1 MDTKPMAHDRSQLK
15 IGILGALALICGY
28 VFGYFFYTVM
38 PGGADAKTWLF
49 FSSAVI
55 WLIMLILVTFLI
67 PKKQVG
73 GAIVVGSAIALSIG
87 SRVPINVIT
96 LTGFILAV
104 VWLIAGYVR
113 VYREVANA
121 VEIHFARIALR
132 ACQTFITAVAL
143 FWAFILVSSIQANGL
158 SIPREAV
165 LGPLQGAEPIVATM
179 IPGFSLKSSIHDV
192 VEDMVREKLG
202 KNVPDAVI
210 EEAVGGVLQNARE
223 SLEMSIQGEELVG
236 DVLYAILTDKLRSL
250 SPGEQTVA
258 LAGIGVLIFLITKG
272 FGVIF
277 AYIAI
282 ACAFLVYH
290 GALAVGLM
298 RIESVETRKE
308 IIVL

>member
-1 MDTKPMAHDRSQLK
+1 MDTKPVAHDRSQLK
-15 IGILGALALICGY
+15 IGILGVLALICGY
-28 VFGYFFYTVM
+28 AFGYFLYTVM
-38 PGGADAKTWLF
+38 PGGADAKTWPF
-49 FSSAVI
+49 FSSAVM
-55 WLIMLILVTFLI
+55 WFVMLVLVTFLI

-87 SRVPINVIT
+87 SRTPIQVIP

-113 VYREVANA
+113 VHREVANA
-121 VEIHFARIALR
+121 VNIHFARIAFR
-132 ACQTFITAVAL
+132 ACQTFVTAIAL
-143 FWAFILVSSIQANGL
+143 FGAFMLVSSIQANGF

-192 VEDMVREKLG
+192 VEDVVREKLG
-202 KNVPDAVI
+202 KNVPDAVV
-210 EEAVGGVLQNARE
+210 EEAIRGVLQNARE

-236 DVLYAILTDKLRSL
+236 DVLYAILAEKLRAL
-250 SPGEQTVA
+250 SPSAQTAA
-258 LAGIGVLIFLITKG
+258 LAGIGVLMFLFAKG
-272 FGVIF
+272 LGVIF

-290 GALAVGLM
+290 GALAVGFM
-298 RIESVETRKE
+298 RIESVEARRE
-308 IIVL
+308 VIVL